1 MGLQP
6 CRIPFYSSVT
16 SSNTIQDAEPFVRGQ
31 VISTNTMPI
40 SKAKTEVNHATSGS
54 MPGHHTAG
62 LFRLTHVVLPV
73 ALLLAASLLAQ
84 FSQVDFLVLD
94 PLFDFDS
101 RQWWYGESWWANTL
115 IHEWGKNLIALIFLV
130 AFCVWLGSWIFKRSR
145 LPRWRYQAGYVVL
158 AIVLTTSLV
167 GLGKKLSNVDCP
179 RDLEHYNGNRPF
191 VHIFSDKPS
200 DLPRGYCFPGGHSS
214 GAFSLLVFY
223 FLFYPRHRRLARLSL
238 GLALMLGAI
247 YAGGQWVRGAHFPS
261 HDIWSAAVGW
271 YVNLGLYVAYFR
283 QRLNCEKA

>member
-16 SSNTIQDAEPFVRGQ
+16 SSNTIQDAEPFIRGQ

-167 GLGKKLSNVDCP
+167 ALGKKLSNVDCP
-179 RDLEHYNGNRPF
+179 RELEHYNGNRPF